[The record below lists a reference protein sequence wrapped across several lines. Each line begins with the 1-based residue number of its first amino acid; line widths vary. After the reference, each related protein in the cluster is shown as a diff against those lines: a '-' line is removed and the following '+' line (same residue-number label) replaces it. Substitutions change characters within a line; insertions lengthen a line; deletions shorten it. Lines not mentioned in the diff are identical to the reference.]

1 MQPLIKSLLFILGPL
16 IVFVVFS
23 ATTAAQDK
31 TVLQQDRNLT
41 MKILARSMNQIKKT
55 TDLADIKK
63 SRNNSKVKK
72 MLNELTDGASKN
84 GNVLELA
91 INQLEF

>member
-63 SRNNSKVKK
+63 SATAIVSATDKLFNMWPEGSGGGKTRAK
-72 MLNELTDGASKN
+72 NE
-84 GNVLELA
+84 
-91 INQLEF
+91 I